1 MQSNHNNHY
10 VFNKLKQIPFVESE
24 NDIFVPDK
32 EKLEPIFDEIHEE
45 YDDYQE
51 LKDALYALQFTENE
65 LETYMT
71 SNVELPTY
79 TEWKRK
85 LDDYILNATFDSDSQ
100 NMYRIVN
107 ERQSNQAQ
115 RTTST
120 EQVVLNKRN
129 PFADVSI
136 STQAFLYPGTKGY
149 ETLAF
154 ATNRHL
160 VRKETEDGVFYA
172 VVPGFKVT
180 KTNEREQPDTIIAS
194 DSVSTKL
201 PEKESEK
208 RVVYLN

>member
-32 EKLEPIFDEIHEE
+32 EKLEPIFEEISEE

-51 LKDALYALQFTENE
+51 LKETLYSLQFTEDE

-71 SNVELPTY
+71 SNIELPAY

-100 NMYRIVN
+100 KIHQLVT
-107 ERQSNQAQ
+107 ERQAQ
-115 RTTST
+115 QKQQTEPT

-136 STQAFLYPGTKGY
+136 STQSFLYPGTKGY

-160 VRKETEDGVFYA
+160 VRKETEDGMFYA

-201 PEKESEK
+201 PEKEGEK